1 MAVSKTTT
9 ISALA
14 GTLVVDLDAD
24 ANEEDN
30 VTGATSGL
38 IYAVDIDNTVNAVSA
53 VYVKIADT
61 SNATV
66 SSTKADLMLIAPA
79 GKSVSYILPY
89 GHAYSSGVS
98 FWCTTGNADA
108 STSAPTKSVKVRI
121 LCT

>member
-108 STSAPTKSVKVRI
+108 STAAPTKSVKVRI